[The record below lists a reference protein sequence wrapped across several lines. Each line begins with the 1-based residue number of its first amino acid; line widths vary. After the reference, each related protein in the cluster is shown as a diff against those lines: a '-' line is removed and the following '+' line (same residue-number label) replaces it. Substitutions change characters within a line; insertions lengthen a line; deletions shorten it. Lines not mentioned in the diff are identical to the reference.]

1 MTKRK
6 EMDLI
11 LKIVDR
17 GYNEMYMYGL
27 YKIRLDMTMD
37 LEAAHADCPLD
48 LQKLL
53 DADEVNFY
61 HDVMGIFKNINRQT
75 KKLENCFVPRFAKK
89 EEKFTGFV
97 NVLSKVLE
105 KGGKNNV
112 NQC

>member
-1 MTKRK
+1 MTKKK

-17 GYNEMYMYGL
+17 GYDEMCTYGL
-27 YKIRLDMTMD
+27 YKTKLDMIMD
-37 LEAAHADCPLD
+37 IETAHKNCPLD

-53 DADEVNFY
+53 DADEANFY
-61 HDVMGIFKNINRQT
+61 HDVMGIFKNLNRQT

-97 NVLSKVLE
+97 NVLNKVL
-105 KGGKNNV
+105 KGEA
-112 NQC
+112 Q